1 MIDWSFISQIWY
13 IWVIM
18 EQKEQQSKSLSRVSI
33 RLVLV
38 VLESKLRLKLSKL
51 IKPVNY
57 LTLFNWN

>member
-1 MIDWSFISQIWY
+1 
-13 IWVIM
+13 M

-57 LTLFNWN
+57 LTLFN